1 MIKVSSRA
9 PTRIDLAGGTIDLWP
24 IHQLLDQK
32 ATVNVGVTLDAQ
44 VEITES
50 ADSDFHVESQDL
62 GISAHGDFF
71 SITQNLKLPL
81 IGLMIKAI
89 WRQDLPNLTIITA
102 ARSPAGAGLGGS
114 SCLAIALA
122 AALFKA
128 RDQAGYQPSTGE
140 TSTPDERGLVAL
152 ASDIEAKLIHAPTGI
167 QDYWGAVRGAVNVIR
182 FPAGRIDVTTKSPA
196 SVRGLEEQLLLCY
209 SGKSRAS
216 AINNWEIFKR
226 VFDGDETLLATLNEI
241 GAASERCADAIAD
254 GNLSR
259 AILVS
264 SLEWQ
269 LRCKLWPNI
278 ESAETKR
285 LDIAAK
291 KSGALFTR
299 VCGAGGG
306 GVMSVFVEP
315 DSRERV
321 KAALVEN
328 GGIVLNAK
336 VADRGVTVT

>member
-1 MIKVSSRA
+1 V
-9 PTRIDLAGGTIDLWP
+9 
-24 IHQLLDQK
+24 Q
-32 ATVNVGVTLDAQ
+32 
-44 VEITES
+44 
-50 ADSDFHVESQDL
+50 
-62 GISAHGDFF
+62 
-71 SITQNLKLPL
+71 
-81 IGLMIKAI
+81 
-89 WRQDLPNLTIITA
+89 
-102 ARSPAGAGLGGS
+102 
-114 SCLAIALA
+114 
-122 AALFKA
+122 
-128 RDQAGYQPSTGE
+128 
-140 TSTPDERGLVAL
+140 L

-182 FPAGRIDVTTKSPA
+182 FPPGRVDVTTKPPS
-196 SVRGLEEQLLLCY
+196 SVRGLEDQLLLCY

-226 VFDGDETLLATLNEI
+226 VFDGDTALLATLNEI
-241 GAASERCADAIAD
+241 GAAAERCADAITD

-269 LRCKLWPNI
+269 LRCKLWPKI

-285 LDIAAK
+285 LDVAAK
-291 KSGALFTR
+291 KAGALFTR

-306 GVMSVFVEP
+306 GVMSIFVEP

-328 GGIVLNAK
+328 GGVVLNAK
-336 VADRGVTVT
+336 VAERGVSVT

>member
-9 PTRIDLAGGTIDLWP
+9 PTRVDLAGGTIDLWP
-24 IHQLLDQK
+24 IHQLLEQK

-44 VEITES
+44 VEVTES
-50 ADSDFHVESQDL
+50 ADKDFHIESQDL
-62 GISAHGDFF
+62 GVSAHGSFNE
-71 SITQNLKLPL
+71 IAANAKLPL
-81 IGLMIKAI
+81 VGMMLKAI
-89 WRQDLPNLTIITA
+89 WNPTLPKLTIITS

-114 SCLAIALA
+114 SCLAIALGS
-122 AALFKA
+122 ALFKA
-128 RDQAGYQPSTGE
+128 REQVGLSGNPGE
-140 TSTPDERGLVAL
+140 KELVQL

-167 QDYWGAVRGAVNVIR
+167 QDYWGAVRGQVNIIR
-182 FPAGRIDVTTKSPA
+182 FPPGKVEVTTKPPS
-196 SVRGLEEQLLLCY
+196 SIRGLEEQLLLCY

-226 VFDGDETLLATLNEI
+226 VFDGDKELLATLNEI
-241 GAASERCADAIAD
+241 GAAAERCADAIAD

-285 LDIAAK
+285 LDLAAK
-291 KSGALFTR
+291 KNGALFTR

-315 DSRERV
+315 DAREKV
-321 KAALVEN
+321 KTALVEN
-328 GGIVLNAK
+328 GGIILSAK
-336 VADRGVTVT
+336 IAERGVTVS